1 MLGVRPEAV
10 RVSLAPSPGAIPM
23 VAHIIEPLGAYDIVD
38 LSRALYGARLKAL
51 KARACSISALSVGSR
66 SMLEAP

>member
-23 VAHIIEPLGAYDIVD
+23 VAHKPLGAYDIVD